1 MVVDDGGGALKS
13 GRFSGRGVEGVRD
26 GRRLMSGASP
36 GRASCARPASI
47 DWIGMRNW
55 LAGLALLAACGY
67 PPLPEV
73 GVAGDAGVAI
83 DDGACFGAL
92 VTICFRE
99 APAAPVRLS
108 QAVDIDTDASPLCDQ
123 ANDQAAHYC
132 VIASASF
139 ELTAEASV
147 AAQGSRPLVLLSTTT
162 FALGGAIDATSY
174 HFGAHRRA
182 AGANPPGLCETA
194 VAATGNSGGYGGSFG
209 GQGGAGEPVDGAGGA
224 AGPAV
229 GRPSM
234 LRGGCP
240 GGAGSTTSAGGAGA
254 GGSGGGAVAI
264 IAAEL
269 RLDGAII
276 ASGAGG
282 TGGPASKGGGG
293 GGGSGGMIVL
303 DVGSVVV
310 GAGGRLVASGGGG
323 GEGGAGAGTGT
334 DGGETSTQAA
344 APAGDGATMG
354 GSGGAGSSGA
364 ELQGRAAAGD
374 ALEGGGGGGGGGA
387 GVIYAHGM
395 NGANVVPPTTMP

>member
-1 MVVDDGGGALKS
+1 MAAL
-13 GRFSGRGVEGVRD
+13 RALGRGR
-26 GRRLMSGASP
+26 P
-36 GRASCARPASI
+36 GEI
-47 DWIGMRNW
+47 DWSGMRNW
-55 LAGLALLAACGY
+55 LAGLGLLAACGY

-73 GVAGDAGVAI
+73 GVAGDAGVTI

-99 APAAPVRLS
+99 APAARVRLI
-108 QAVDIDTDASPLCDQ
+108 QAMDIDTDASPLCDQ

-147 AAQGSRPLVLLSTTT
+147 AAQGSLPLVLLSTTT
-162 FALGGAIDATSY
+162 FALGGSIDATSY

-182 AGANPPGLCETA
+182 AGANPPGLCENA
-194 VAATGNSGGYGGSFG
+194 VAATGNSGGHGGSFG
-209 GQGGAGEPVDGAGGA
+209 GQGGAGKPVDGAGGVAAPA
-224 AGPAV
+224 AGV
-229 GRPSM
+229 PSM

-240 GGAGSTTSAGGAGA
+240 GDAGSTTSAGVAGA

-269 RLDGAII
+269 RLDGAIV

-323 GEGGAGAGTGT
+323 GQGGAGAAIGA
-334 DGGETSTQAA
+334 DGGETSTLAA
-344 APAGDGATMG
+344 APAGDGATA
-354 GSGGAGSSGA
+354 SGGAGGSGSSGA

-387 GVIYAHGM
+387 GVIYAHGV
-395 NGANVVPPTTMP
+395 NAANVVPPTTMP